1 MSNNLDEK
9 YFRILQK
16 CSSHLETADF
26 LLETKTLRGVIV
38 EELDS
43 KDIATVTKTISKTS
57 DSLGKLRAYTDQ
69 LNLKTELQSMYDY
82 IEALEDAL
90 ERSSKELTS
99 VSFDTGK
106 LSSFF
111 GKKLSLPEITSA
123 AVKLNTRAVDFGRGF
138 LKSMTKIRSEL
149 LPLLKNADKNSTLVD
164 AIAADPEIDLDK
176 ISKGVEDIL
185 TKSLSGTMF
194 KKVSSFFSKARI
206 GKEADIMSGPGLSID
221 MKELA
226 ADVAENLFNAK
237 ISNLLGEAPP
247 EAPPESLVTDLAD
260 EMQDT
265 ADEAAADGDTTNDP
279 EGEADT
285 EEVDQNLQ
293 NAVKDSKDEIS
304 SPLDS
309 AHDAIDTWVASLS
322 NSSQKTIKGSGRLS
336 GLKDAIRSK
345 LETSAKT
352 IEADVRT
359 ALEDWRSEHEETLV
373 RSKKFSKKNFDSL
386 SNLIPKLTSFM
397 LSQTSESTIFE
408 RRNTRRFVF
417 SYLNKHYQQ
426 RIDESVSTR
435 LQKLAGLINE

>member
-26 LLETKTLRGVIV
+26 LLEKKTLRGVIV
-38 EELDS
+38 EELEP
-43 KDIATVTKTISKTS
+43 KDIAAITKTITKTH
-57 DSLGKLRAYTDQ
+57 DSLEKLRAYTDQ
-69 LNLKTELQSMYDY
+69 LNLKTELQPMYDY

-90 ERSSKELTS
+90 ERSSKELMS

-106 LSSFF
+106 VSSFF

-138 LKSMTKIRSEL
+138 LKSMTKIRAEL
-149 LPLLKNADKNSTLVD
+149 LPLLKNADKNTTLVD
-164 AIAADPEIDLDK
+164 AIAADPELDLDK

-185 TKSLSGTMF
+185 TKSLGGTMF

-206 GKEADIMSGPGLSID
+206 GKEADIMSGPGLSIN
-221 MKELA
+221 MKDLA
-226 ADVAENLFNAK
+226 VDLAEKLFSAK
-237 ISNLLGEAPP
+237 ISNLLGESPPPPPP
-247 EAPPESLVTDLAD
+247 ETLVTDLATT
-260 EMQDT
+260 MQDT
-265 ADEAAADGDTTNDP
+265 VDDDDAGVDVDADV
-279 EGEADT
+279 DT

-293 NAVKDSKDEIS
+293 NAVRDSRDEIS

-309 AHDAIDTWVASLS
+309 AHDAIDAWVGSLS
-322 NSSQKTIKGSGRLS
+322 DSSQKTIKGAGRLS
-336 GLKDAIRSK
+336 GLKDSIKAK
-345 LETSAKT
+345 LEASAET

-359 ALEDWRSEHEETLV
+359 AVEDWRSEHEAALV
-373 RSKKFSKKNFDSL
+373 RSKRFSKKNFDSL
-386 SNLIPKLTSFM
+386 SELIPKLTSFM
-397 LSQTSESTIFE
+397 LNQTSESAIFE

-417 SYLNKHYQQ
+417 SYLNKYYQQ